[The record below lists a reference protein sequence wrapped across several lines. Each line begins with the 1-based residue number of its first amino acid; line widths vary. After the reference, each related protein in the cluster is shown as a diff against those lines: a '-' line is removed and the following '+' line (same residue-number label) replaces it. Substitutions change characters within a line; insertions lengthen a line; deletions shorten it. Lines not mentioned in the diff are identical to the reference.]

1 MMVVF
6 LFCVYIRE
14 EARQRENLC
23 YQRERWLCW
32 VRINAKQKQEKK
44 EKKNEVHI
52 RARFRSWDLWV
63 MGPPRFRCATLI
75 YYA

>member
-23 YQRERWLCW
+23 YQRQRWLCW

-44 EKKNEVHI
+44 EKKMKFLSEPG
-52 RARFRSWDLWV
+52 FDPGTCGLWAHHASAA
-63 MGPPRFRCATLI
+63 PL
-75 YYA
+75 